1 MDDTEADPNPPK
13 SASAGS
19 AGNHD
24 SDSGDRRRESRE
36 TPRSTLDDEHVERS
50 VGTSE
55 RPREIGGRK
64 GPDPVR
70 YGDWEKNG
78 RCIDF

>member
-1 MDDTEADPNPPK
+1 MDDTEASVDSSEP
-13 SASAGS
+13 AQARGS
-19 AGNHD
+19 EGHRHRD
-24 SDSGDRRRESRE
+24 QPCE
-36 TPRSTLDDEHVERS
+36 TPASDDEAGHG
-50 VGTSE
+50 GTAEVSSE
-55 RPREIGGRK
+55 QPREIGGRK

>member
-1 MDDTEADPNPPK
+1 MSVKYPVMDDTERNPDASKPGHLSDDAVGKKGSEAEGSSEPN
-13 SASAGS
+13 GF
-19 AGNHD
+19 G
-24 SDSGDRRRESRE
+24 
-36 TPRSTLDDEHVERS
+36 
-50 VGTSE
+50 E
-55 RPREIGGRK
+55 RPREFGGRK